1 MYKHDIVSEVLSP
14 GKNKVDLIMPCN
26 TFLGFPFPV
35 ICYKY
40 FMHVQGQWKRKLLT
54 PTEGPN
60 PKVPGK
66 KTHQKFSTYSDF
78 VISPCHCVTKCMS
91 TTSSGLSLSRAVR
104 YHTFLKENPYIFQCE
119 GKISQKS

>member
-60 PKVPGK
+60 PKYLEK
-66 KTHQKFSTYSDF
+66 KLIKSLALTLTLLFHHVTVSRNACL
-78 VISPCHCVTKCMS
+78 PPHLACH
-91 TTSSGLSLSRAVR
+91 
-104 YHTFLKENPYIFQCE
+104 
-119 GKISQKS
+119 